1 MPHAPFLP
9 PPPLISLPHRLAA
22 FKRRAA
28 LSKWLREQ
36 ARPTLELALKT
47 AGEAGVGSGDAAAAK
62 LLTLLSGHQLAAA
75 VGVAVAAGDVRLA
88 TLIAQVRV
96 QGVGRGGFHV
106 CLCA

>member
-9 PPPLISLPHRLAA
+9 PHPPFISSPHRLAA

-28 LSKWLREQ
+28 LSSWLREQ
-36 ARPTLELALKT
+36 ARPTLELTLKA

-88 TLIAQVRV
+88 TLIAQVHV
-96 QGVGRGGFHV
+96 QGGERGGVQV
-106 CLCA
+106 C